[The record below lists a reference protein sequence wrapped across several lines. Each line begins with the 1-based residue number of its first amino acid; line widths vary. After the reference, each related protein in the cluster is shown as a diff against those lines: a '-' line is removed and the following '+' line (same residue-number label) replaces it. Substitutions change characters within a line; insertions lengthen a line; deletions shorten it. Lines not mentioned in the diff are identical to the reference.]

1 MSKPD
6 KIDSAQATEAIA
18 HDTIQL
24 ALALGTMNDAQISI
38 IAEALSHAYL
48 RGVSN
53 GGQIA
58 LNAID
63 DALGRSPR
71 PTVN

>member
-24 ALALGTMNDAQISI
+24 ALALGAMTETQLSI
-38 IAEALSHAYL
+38 IAEALSQAYL

-63 DALGRSPR
+63 DALGRTPR

>member
-1 MSKPD
+1 MSRPD
-6 KIDSAQATEAIA
+6 KIDSAQASDAIA
-18 HDTIQL
+18 RETIDL
-24 ALALGTMNDAQISI
+24 ALMLGTMRDSQLEM
-38 IAEALSHAYL
+38 IAEALSQAYL

-63 DALGRSPR
+63 EALGRSPR